1 MSLMEVRHLFQW
13 FHKGFLGKKK
23 DPALYDVNFVL
34 EKGET
39 LGLAGT
45 SGAGK
50 STLARAVMQLLP
62 VSEGEVFFHGDNL
75 CALRP
80 AEMKKKRRTMQM
92 LFQNPMASLNPR
104 MTIEE
109 SMKEPLLLY
118 HMEGKLPLISRY
130 MDRFSLREE
139 LLPRMPS
146 ELSGGELQ
154 RICLARLLLV
164 EPELLI
170 LDEPTSMLDVSVQ
183 AEIVEELLAI
193 QKERGLSYLFI
204 SHDLDL
210 LRCAC
215 HRIGIM
221 KEGRLLEIQETETL
235 FNAPENGYTRDLI
248 EEFRTF

>member
-1 MSLMEVRHLFQW
+1 MSLLEVHHLSHWFQ
-13 FHKGFLGKKK
+13 KGILNKKK
-23 DPALYDVNFVL
+23 ELALYDVSLTL

-62 VSEGEVFFHGDNL
+62 ISEGTVLFHGENL
-75 CALRP
+75 SALGP
-80 AEMKKKRRTMQM
+80 EKMKRKRKGMQM

-118 HMEGKLPLISRY
+118 HMEEKLPLISPI

-164 EPELLI
+164 EPEILI

-183 AEIVEELLAI
+183 AEIVEELLML

-210 LRCAC
+210 LRCVC

-221 KEGRLLEIQETETL
+221 KEGRLLEVQETESL
-235 FNAPENGYTRDLI
+235 FSAPKSEYTRALI
-248 EEFRTF
+248 EEFITF

>member
-1 MSLMEVRHLFQW
+1 MSLLEVRHLSQW

-23 DPALYDVNFVL
+23 EPALYDVNFTL

-62 VSEGEVFFHGDNL
+62 VSEGEVLFHGDNL

-118 HMEGKLPLISRY
+118 HMEDKLPLISRY
-130 MDRFSLREE
+130 MDHFSLRQE

-164 EPELLI
+164 EPEILI
-170 LDEPTSMLDVSVQ
+170 LDEPTSMLDASVQ

-193 QKERGLSYLFI
+193 QRERGLSYLFI

-215 HRIGIM
+215 HRTGIM
-221 KEGRLLEIQETETL
+221 KEGRLLEIQETEAL
-235 FNAPENGYTRDLI
+235 FREPENKYTRDLI

>member
-1 MSLMEVRHLFQW
+1 MSLLEVRHLFQW

-23 DPALYDVNFVL
+23 EPALYDVNFVL

-210 LRCAC
+210 LRCA
-215 HRIGIM
+215 
-221 KEGRLLEIQETETL
+221 
-235 FNAPENGYTRDLI
+235 
-248 EEFRTF
+248 